1 MSFLTLHNFL
11 EKNLSSLIWKIEGKG
26 RNKTD
31 QTIYSSTPL
40 LTYTIKIFKRQSNS
54 DVDLYEFN
62 LYSGSESDYSLGKAK
77 KLFSTIDEYSKLSE
91 IKKRANKHFVKNFK
105 NLFKKEIKNTGDLI
119 IYS

>member
-26 RNKTD
+26 KNKTD
-31 QTIYSSTPL
+31 QIIYSSTPL
-40 LTYTIKIFKRQSNS
+40 LTYTIKISKVNS
-54 DVDLYEFN
+54 DIDLYQFN

-77 KLFSTIDEYSKLSE
+77 KLFSTLDKYSTLSE